1 MFNTDVF
8 FAKFH
13 VKFIYRNLLKSIEYV
28 HFIEN
33 DQIFEKIKQ
42 LNEISGLRK
51 KSNDL
56 KKNYIVKTNVFSSK

>member
-51 KSNDL
+51 NL
-56 KKNYIVKTNVFSSK
+56 MI